1 MSKKVSL
8 LLKGAGEINPV
19 SVSDYQKTG
28 GYQAIKNVMAM
39 SDEQIINTLLDS
51 KLLGR
56 GGAAYPAG
64 RKWQQLHGI
73 KENPKY
79 IVCNGDEGEP
89 GTFKDRELLRLTPHR
104 VIEGML
110 IAGYYFKANRGIIY
124 IRGEY
129 RGIRNIFNEA
139 IKNAEEAGLLG
150 ESILGKKGF
159 NYSITVVSGAGAY
172 VCGENSALL
181 NSIEAKVSRPRIKP
195 PHLAEVGLYNMP
207 TLVNNVETLACVPI
221 IFSEDNQNF
230 KNCGYKSD
238 GGTKLISLSGHVK
251 NRGIFETCHGITL
264 RDIIFDDELGG
275 GITEGKNFKFCHLGG
290 QSGPLAFPEQLEI
303 KYCFDDL
310 KEQGLAIGSGAVV
323 VLDEDVCILEYC
335 IKVMEFFVYESCGKC
350 TPCRLGTTRVLELL
364 KKMTSGNGQDGD
376 IETLELLIKNVT
388 KLSACGLGQ
397 SACKAL
403 ASGLKFRR
411 KEFED
416 HIKGICSTGTCSMN
430 GGDR

>member
-1 MSKKVSL
+1 MSKKVNL

-19 SVSDYQKTG
+19 SVSDYKKIG
-28 GYQAIKNVMAM
+28 GYEAIKSVLEMTD
-39 SDEQIINTLLDS
+39 DEVIKRLLDS

-64 RKWQQLHGI
+64 RKWQQLHSI
-73 KENPKY
+73 KETPKY

-110 IAGYYFKANRGIIY
+110 IAGWYFKANRGIIY

-129 RGIRNIFNEA
+129 RNIRNIFNEA

-150 ESILGKKGF
+150 NNILGKKGF
-159 NYSITVVSGAGAY
+159 DYTITVVSGAGAY

-195 PHLAEVGLYNMP
+195 PHLAEVGLYNKP
-207 TLVNNVETLACVPI
+207 TLVNNVETMACVPI
-221 IFSEDNQNF
+221 IFSEDFQTF

-238 GGTKLISLSGHVK
+238 GGTKLVSLSGHVK
-251 NRGIFETCHGITL
+251 NSGIYEICHGITL
-264 RDIIFDDELGG
+264 RDIIFDKELGG
-275 GITEGKNFKFCHLGG
+275 GISEDKSLKFYHLGG
-290 QSGPLAFPEQLEI
+290 QSGPLAFPEHLDT
-303 KYCFDDL
+303 KYCYDDL
-310 KEQGLAIGSGAVV
+310 KEQGLSIGSGAVV
-323 VLDEDVCILEYC
+323 VLDEDVCLVEYC

-350 TPCRLGTTRVLELL
+350 TPCRLGTTRVLEIL
-364 KKMTSGNGQDGD
+364 KKLSLGDGVEGD
-376 IETLELLIKNVT
+376 LEVLESLMKNVT

-403 ASGLKFRR
+403 DSALKYRR
-411 KEFED
+411 EEFEA
-416 HIKGICSTGTCSMN
+416 HINGQCPTNTCKMD
-430 GGDR
+430 GGN